1 MRLYGSE
8 AYTFGSAPRKA
19 VASPTMKHLPAFL
32 ILAATSSLG
41 LFGCGG
47 TDSHAETATL
57 RVVHASPNA
66 PNVDVL
72 VGNDV
77 RIAGL
82 SYFNSS
88 TTSLEEG
95 NNRIRVNAAGTA
107 STVIDTPLPTV
118 KGRLYTVLAADVL
131 ATINPIVIDD
141 IDAGP
146 GAGLARVRIAHAS
159 PSAGNVDV
167 FITAPTDPLPAVAT
181 LPNVPF
187 KAVSTPISV
196 PSGSYRVRIT
206 PAGAPGTVAIDSGTI
221 TLGSNSSTIAVA
233 LDKASGGAPLTARL
247 FTKSY

>member
-1 MRLYGSE
+1 
-8 AYTFGSAPRKA
+8 
-19 VASPTMKHLPAFL
+19 MKHLPAFL
-32 ILAATSSLG
+32 TLAAVAAIG

-47 TDSHAETATL
+47 SDSHAETASL
-57 RVVHASPNA
+57 RVIHASPNA

-95 NNRIRVNAAGTA
+95 NNRIRVNAAGT
-107 STVIDTPLPTV
+107 STTVIDTPLPTM

-146 GAGLARVRIAHAS
+146 GAGLARVRIVHGS

-167 FITAPTDPLPAVAT
+167 FITTPSDPLPGVPT
-181 LPNVPF
+181 LANVPF
-187 KAVSTPISV
+187 KTVSTPLSV

-206 PAGAPGTVAIDSGTI
+206 PTGTPGTVAIDSGTI
-221 TLGSNSSTIAVA
+221 TLGSNTSTIAVA
-233 LDKASGGAPLTARL
+233 LDNAGGGAPLTARL
-247 FTKSY
+247 FVKNY